1 MTTFPDN
8 DITSFQQELARRSAE
23 LAAMIDAEIARSAT
37 SFARLDVE
45 RRGLVAQALGS
56 ALVAAISDLSAIPL
70 WELLESDVLPDER
83 SFAETQEVLAL
94 ARRSVLNLLR
104 AEIAARPD
112 ASMVLIDCIGELL
125 GAARE
130 AEVNWQIQSAQRHTD
145 AHAAELRA
153 ALRRMEQTLESSPLA
168 NIEADT
174 EGMITRWNRAA
185 EQIFGW
191 SAGEMVGRNAISLL
205 VPNLAREQVD
215 DVVSIL
221 LDGHATNSR
230 NINVTKDGREIT
242 CQWYNTVLYDADGG
256 VVGWLSQ
263 IEDITE
269 QLRAEQERVSLQ
281 EQVIA
286 AQQAA
291 LRELSTPIIPIG
303 EGVVAMPLIGNI
315 DTMRAQ
321 LVIETL
327 LEGVAETRART
338 AILDITGVQVV
349 DTQVANALLRA
360 AQAVRLLG
368 AQVIITGIRPEVA
381 QTLVGLGLDLSGIKT
396 LSTLQSGI
404 AYALSGAARR

>member
-1 MTTFPDN
+1 
-8 DITSFQQELARRSAE
+8 
-23 LAAMIDAEIARSAT
+23 
-37 SFARLDVE
+37 
-45 RRGLVAQALGS
+45 
-56 ALVAAISDLSAIPL
+56 
-70 WELLESDVLPDER
+70 
-83 SFAETQEVLAL
+83 
-94 ARRSVLNLLR
+94 
-104 AEIAARPD
+104 
-112 ASMVLIDCIGELL
+112 MVLIDCIGELL